1 MLPEQLDL
9 RKLKAFQLVARHGGL
24 RPAARRMRVTVPAV
38 SFLIR
43 KLEQT
48 TGVHLFQRTPGGGL
62 ALTRDGEKLLKATN
76 VIFEDVEDALATI
89 NEHGRLGGQLTIS
102 TSSDS
107 VSYFSPRISHFIK
120 EYPGVEL
127 RHHIHTS
134 EYSLRL
140 VSSGAIDIGLGEFPT
155 KLNELKKELVTKSGL
170 TLLCLENDMLFN
182 KAAFRV
188 SDLSQTRIILPPT
201 RSATRKIIEVAFK
214 KAGTKCLEV
223 IETDGCHTARDFVRS
238 GLGAAIVH
246 TVCANR
252 ISLRGIRQIDISSHF
267 QKIEFSAIYRRETDN
282 SPVIQAFISHLIAEP

>member
-9 RKLKAFQLVARHGGL
+9 RKLRAFQLVAQHGGL

-43 KLEQT
+43 KLEEA

-62 ALTRDGEKLLKATN
+62 SLTREGESLLRATN

-89 NEHGRLGGQLTIS
+89 NEHGRLGGQLAVS

-107 VSYFSPRISHFIK
+107 VSYFSPKISQFIK

-127 RHHIHTS
+127 HHHIHTS
-134 EYSLRL
+134 EYSTRL
-140 VSSGAIDIGLGEFPT
+140 VSSGAIDLGLGEFP
-155 KLNELKKELVTKSGL
+155 KNLNELKKEIVTKSGL
-170 TLLCLENDMLFN
+170 TLLCLENDTPFG
-182 KAAFRV
+182 KSSFRL
-188 SDLSQTRIILPPT
+188 SDIAQSRIILPLT
-201 RSATRKIIEVAFK
+201 RSSTRKTIEVTFK
-214 KAGTKCLEV
+214 KAGIKCSEI

-238 GLGAAIVH
+238 GLGVAIVH
-246 TVCANR
+246 SVCASR
-252 ISLRGIRQIDISSHF
+252 ISMRGVRQIDISPHF

-282 SPVIQAFISHLIAEP
+282 APLIQAFVNHLVSS